1 MEEIKEVVEEVAA
14 VEEKDGVLDTNLFNK
29 LYNLPV
35 DMYTEVLENKKSK
48 IKLTY
53 LSWANAYQLLMH
65 QDPDATIEICEAE
78 DGFPMFSRGNH
89 HFVKTKVTAFGKTK
103 TCFLPVMDSNHRA
116 VQNTPYQ
123 LQFKTGTVTVP
134 AIDARHINDSIMRCL
149 VKNIAMFG
157 IGLKLY
163 TGEDLKQYSEVQ
175 SVNEPTVSKEQLDVI
190 DRLSRETNTP
200 IKTINDYCLNKF
212 NCPLDKM
219 YNSQANEV
227 IGFLEQKAAK

>member
-1 MEEIKEVVEEVAA
+1 MEDAKEVEVT
-14 VEEKDGVLDTNLFNK
+14 EEKEVILDANLFSK

-35 DMYTEVLENKKSK
+35 EMYVEVLKNNKVE
-48 IKLTY
+48 LTY
-53 LSWANAYQLLMH
+53 LSWAHAYQLLMH
-65 QDPDATIEICEAE
+65 QDPDADVEICEAE
-78 DGFPMFSRGNH
+78 DGFPLFSRGNH

-103 TCFLPVMDSNHRA
+103 TCFLPVMDNNHRA

-134 AIDARHINDSIMRCL
+134 AINARHINDSIMRCL

-163 TGEDLKQYSEVQ
+163 TGEDLKQYSDVQ
-175 SVNEPTVSKEQLDVI
+175 SVTEPSVSKEQLDII

-200 IKTINDYCLNKF
+200 IKAINDYCLNKF
-212 NCPLDKM
+212 QCPLDKT

-227 IGFLEQKAAK
+227 IKFLEKKAAKN